1 MATRKKS
8 SAATPGKR
16 SSGSPGAGA
25 RGRKPGPD
33 EADLAVLNEI
43 ARVASLDLELQP
55 TLQRIT
61 DALARHFDWDTVAC
75 VLVEQERNRFVCM
88 ALTSRLAMVPAIG
101 VHHPLGTGIIGEVA
115 KRGRAVLLRDVRR
128 SKRYVAWSAEVRSEL
143 CVPVRHHGRVVAAL
157 NIESRRLGAFDGQ
170 KVLLETIAEQISGAI
185 ANARLFEQVRARA
198 AQLEMIGEISRLALD
213 AGELSE
219 LLERVVGFV
228 QRNFRLTATAILLLD
243 ERGERFE
250 IAARAGNAPQNE
262 RIGASFPLVGVVGR
276 AMRTGTSLLVS
287 DVRSDPEYVM
297 LHPEVV
303 AELVVPFRFREKVL
317 GALNLESDDSE
328 VFSEETV
335 AFLQALASQIAGGI
349 HMARV
354 NRRLAETNRLVEE
367 RTREVEQVNQELHLS
382 NQVLQQLSTHDGLT
396 GVANRRQFDEI
407 LLVEWRRAARVEGPI
422 ALVMVDIDQ
431 FKAFNDTYGHQA
443 GDDALKEVA
452 YALQDSVQRA
462 GEVTS
467 RYGGDEFAI
476 ILPGMHIDE
485 AARLAEDLRQAVE
498 GRKIRHASSSVSRYV
513 TLSLGVASLQAARA
527 GSAAELVA
535 AADRALYSAK
545 FAGRNRV
552 EVEKDRGPDRRL
564 SVIGGGKVE

>member
-1 MATRKKS
+1 MG
-8 SAATPGKR
+8 P
-16 SSGSPGAGA
+16 SGVGA
-25 RGRKPGPD
+25 RSRKPSPED
-33 EADLAVLNEI
+33 ADLAVLNEI

-61 DALARHFDWDTVAC
+61 DALARHFDWDMVAC
-75 VLVEQERNRFVCM
+75 VLVEQERNRFACL
-88 ALTSRLAMVPAIG
+88 ALTSRLDTVSAIG
-101 VHHPLGTGIIGEVA
+101 VHQPLGTGIIGEVA

-128 SKRYVAWSAEVRSEL
+128 SKRYVAWSSEVRSEL
-143 CVPVRHHGRVVAAL
+143 CVPVRHRGRVVAAL

-170 KVLLETIAEQISGAI
+170 QVLLETIAEQVSGAI
-185 ANARLFEQVRARA
+185 ANARLFEQVRTRA

-213 AGELSE
+213 ASELSE
-219 LLERVVGFV
+219 LLDRVVGFV
-228 QRNFRLTATAILLLD
+228 HRNFRLVATAILLLD

-250 IAARAGNAPQNE
+250 IAARAGSSPQNE
-262 RIGASFPLVGVVGR
+262 KIGASFPLVGVVGR
-276 AMRTGTSLLVS
+276 AMRTGTPLLVS
-287 DVRSDPEYVM
+287 DVRSDPDYIM
-297 LHPEVV
+297 LRPEVV
-303 AELVVPFRFREKVL
+303 AELVIPFRFREKIL

-328 VFSEETV
+328 VFSEEIV

-354 NRRLAETNRLVEE
+354 NHRLAETNRLVEE
-367 RTREVEQVNQELHLS
+367 RTREVERVNQQLHLS

-396 GVANRRQFDEI
+396 GVANRRQFDEV
-407 LLVEWRRAARVEGPI
+407 LLVEWRRAARVGGPV

-476 ILPGMHIDE
+476 ILPGMHVDE
-485 AARLAEDLRQAVE
+485 AARLAEEIRQAVE
-498 GRKIRHASSSVSRYV
+498 ERKIRHASSSVSRYV

-535 AADRALYSAK
+535 AADRALYAAK
-545 FAGRNRV
+545 YAGRNRV
-552 EVEKDRGPDRRL
+552 EVELDRGPERML
-564 SVIGGGKVE
+564 SVIDGGKVQ